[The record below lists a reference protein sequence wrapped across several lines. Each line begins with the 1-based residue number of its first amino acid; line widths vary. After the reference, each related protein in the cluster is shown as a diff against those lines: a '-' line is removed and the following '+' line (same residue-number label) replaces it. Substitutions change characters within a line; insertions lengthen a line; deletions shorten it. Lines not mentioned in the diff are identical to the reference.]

1 MAVVLRTA
9 APLATMAA
17 LTLLQNP
24 AAQPEDVS
32 VDYSPFTGLARRIQR
47 AVRKLLRRRAGTR
60 YRRRLVWE
68 AGQERWDSEFGTGR
82 VQYYGPGYGVV
93 NSLWR
98 PVTSLWPRHN
108 WDAMQRTI

>member
-1 MAVVLRTA
+1 MAVVPA
-9 APLATMAA
+9 LATMAA

-32 VDYSPFTGLARRIQR
+32 VDYSPFTNLARRLQR
-47 AVRKLLRRRAGTR
+47 GVRNLLRRRRGTR

-68 AGQERWDSEFGTGR
+68 VGHRRWVTEVYGSGR

-93 NSLWR
+93 DALWK
-98 PVTSLWPRHN
+98 PFVNYQPRHN
-108 WDAMQRTI
+108 WEAMERTI

>member
-32 VDYSPFTGLARRIQR
+32 VDYSPFTSLARRLQR
-47 AVRKLLRRRAGTR
+47 GVRNLLRRRRGTR

-68 AGQERWDSEFGTGR
+68 AGHQRWDSEFGTGR

-93 NSLWR
+93 DALWR
-98 PVTSLWPRHN
+98 PFVNYQPRHN
-108 WDAMQRTI
+108 WSAMGTS